1 MRSKL
6 KLTHLICFV
15 QIYATAEAASSATPA
30 HWGQVN
36 PQVTSAHPCMF
47 HIQCQCSLSDHPVH
61 RGLSLRCVS
70 LSRLCQHSPSN
81 WPHLNMP
88 RHHLLLNGPLWSKCQ
103 TGKVLKKKCPHLL
116 SWHFPQRPFPLLTL
130 YSLLARSR
138 SFNKG
143 PCSTLTAHKPTLCQS
158 VCILTRLYPHV
169 ESEMNN
175 PHWYCCHV
183 YLSPALECHVD
194 GYLIGSKGEK
204 MDVQNRSQMANSFN
218 LQTSTTTSSDLW
230 EN

>member
-1 MRSKL
+1 MRSIL
-6 KLTHLICFV
+6 KSTCLICFV
-15 QIYATAEAASSATPA
+15 QIYVTAEAASSATSD

-36 PQVTSAHPCMF
+36 PQVTSVHPCMF

-88 RHHLLLNGPLWSKCQ
+88 RRHLLLNGPLWSKCQ

-116 SWHFPQRPFPLLTL
+116 SWHFLQRPFPLLTL

-143 PCSTLTAHKPTLCQS
+143 PCSTLTTHKPTLCLS

-175 PHWYCCHV
+175 PIDIT
-183 YLSPALECHVD
+183 A
-194 GYLIGSKGEK
+194 
-204 MDVQNRSQMANSFN
+204 MF
-218 LQTSTTTSSDLW
+218 T
-230 EN
+230 

>member
-1 MRSKL
+1 M
-6 KLTHLICFV
+6 CFV
-15 QIYATAEAASSATPA
+15 QIYVTAEAASSATLD

-81 WPHLNMP
+81 RTHLNMLK
-88 RHHLLLNGPLWSKCQ
+88 HHLLLNGPLWSKCQ

-116 SWHFPQRPFPLLTL
+116 SWHFTQRPFPLLTL

-143 PCSTLTAHKPTLCQS
+143 PVLPSLHTSLLCAC
-158 VCILTRLYPHV
+158 VCIHTRLYLHI

-175 PHWYCCHV
+175 PIDI
-183 YLSPALECHVD
+183 AA
-194 GYLIGSKGEK
+194 
-204 MDVQNRSQMANSFN
+204 MF
-218 LQTSTTTSSDLW
+218 T
-230 EN
+230 